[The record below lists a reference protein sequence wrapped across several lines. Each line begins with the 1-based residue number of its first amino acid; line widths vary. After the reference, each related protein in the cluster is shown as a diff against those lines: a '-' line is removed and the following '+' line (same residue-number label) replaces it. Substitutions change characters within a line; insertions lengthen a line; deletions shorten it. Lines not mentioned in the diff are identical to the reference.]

1 MARDPNSFAP
11 DDPPVSLPR
20 KLAVELLERNEM
32 FLDIVEIRSG
42 KTDDWGRRIRETLTS
57 ILEA

>member
-1 MARDPNSFAP
+1 MDAHSF
-11 DDPPVSLPR
+11 DIDNPPITLPR

-32 FLDIVEIRSG
+32 FTDIVESRTG
-42 KTDDWGRRIRETLTS
+42 KTDEWGRRIDVALKG